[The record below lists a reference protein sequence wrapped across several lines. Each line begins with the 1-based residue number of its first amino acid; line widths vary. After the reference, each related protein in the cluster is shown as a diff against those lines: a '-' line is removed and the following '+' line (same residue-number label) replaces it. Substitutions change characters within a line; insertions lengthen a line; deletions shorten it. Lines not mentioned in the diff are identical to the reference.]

1 MSNSRH
7 DLHDVLDDLRAEHAL
22 LEVDRQVER
31 GWEIAAVLDRLERT
45 GRYDPVLFRSA
56 LGHPGWSVLGNLFAD
71 RRIIAMLLGID
82 PTRLSEEFT
91 QRLEHPIQPV
101 MVDEAPVHAHVMTGE
116 ALLDLLPLPT
126 LHEKDA
132 APYISMGI
140 AICRD
145 PDTGQQNA
153 GIYRFMQRGPTE
165 LVPSL
170 TSISNAADIF
180 RRYERR
186 NQAMEIAIV
195 PGASPAL
202 ALAASFRAAA
212 GVDETALAGG
222 LAQEP
227 LRLVRAR
234 TVGLDVPADAEVVI
248 EALVQPGGRYPE
260 APFAD
265 MSRSYSRV
273 KHGPLVT
280 VQAVTHRENPVLQLA
295 FSGHAEASNM
305 AALCHETAIWQAVRQ
320 ATGCVRS
327 VHVPANGYGFHCY
340 LGVEKTPTV
349 EGRERGEHRNAMLAV
364 LGAVTQIKLVV
375 AFDADVNIYDDNEV
389 LGALA
394 RRFQAV
400 DPLTGESRIQ
410 VIPNLRGATYDPS
423 SFHREYPNSKLMI
436 DATLSTDLTDEQRA
450 GFESAVCAGS
460 ETIRLADYFPQLELG
475 VSLSVPGARRP
486 SRFMIRSGGR
496 RELANTVI

>member
-1 MSNSRH
+1 MSKSVH
-7 DLHDVLDDLRAEHAL
+7 DLHDVLDGLRGQQAL
-22 LEVDRQVER
+22 LEVNRPVER
-31 GWEIAAVLDRLERT
+31 SWEVAAVLDRLEYS
-45 GRYDPVLFRSA
+45 GRFDPVLFRSV
-56 LGHPGWSVLGNLFAD
+56 LGHPAWSILGNLFAD
-71 RRIIAMLLGID
+71 RNTIASFLGIGASQ
-82 PTRLSEEFT
+82 LSAEFT
-91 QRLEHPIQPV
+91 RRLKHPIPAV
-101 MVDEAPVHAHVMTGE
+101 MVDDGPVQAHLIAGD
-116 ALLDLLPLPT
+116 AGLDAVPLPT
-126 LHEKDA
+126 LHERDA
-132 APYISMGI
+132 APYISLGV

-145 PDTGQQNA
+145 PDTGVQNV
-153 GIYRFMQRGPTE
+153 GVYRFMQRGPRE

-186 NQAMEIAIV
+186 GQPMEMAIV

-202 ALAASFRAAA
+202 SLAASYRAAA
-212 GVDETALAGG
+212 GVDEAALAGG
-222 LAQEP
+222 IAEEP

-234 TVGLDVPADAEVVI
+234 TVDLDVPADAEVVV

-273 KHGPLVT
+273 KQGPLVT
-280 VQAVTHRENPVLQLA
+280 VNAITHREDPVLQLA
-295 FSGHAEASNM
+295 FSGHADASNM
-305 AALCHETAIWQAVRQ
+305 AALCHEAAVWRAVSE
-320 ATGCVRS
+320 ATSCVRA

-340 LGVEKTPTV
+340 LSVEKTPTI

-364 LGAVTQIKLVV
+364 LGAVAQIKLVAV
-375 AFDADVNIYDDNEV
+375 FDADIDIYDDDEV

-436 DATLSTDLTDEQRA
+436 DATIPTELTDEERA
-450 GFESAVCAGS
+450 GFEPAKCAGS
-460 ETIRLADYFPQLELG
+460 EKIQLADYFPRLKD
-475 VSLSVPGARRP
+475 A
-486 SRFMIRSGGR
+486 
-496 RELANTVI
+496 